1 MTITTGAIEPT
12 CPGTTAPQPSTF
24 RCGRQPSF
32 GIELYNTPCSPGPLV
47 SYGWLIFGSKA
58 PLWITSSHLSHTF
71 VRIYILVES
80 LWQFRTLF
88 YCCFFLSSCFY
99 FYSSTLYQSVSLYLC
114 FNISVSLF
122 KTTILNIM
130 NANILHPGLKHLI

>member
-32 GIELYNTPCSPGPLV
+32 GIELYNTPCSSGPLV
-47 SYGWLIFGSKA
+47 SYVWLIFRGKA
-58 PLWITSSHLSHTF
+58 PLWIPSSHLSYIF
-71 VRIYILVES
+71 FRLYILVES
-80 LWQFRTLF
+80 LCQFRTF
-88 YCCFFLSSCFY
+88 CCFFLSACFY
-99 FYSSTLYQSVSLYLC
+99 FYSSTVYQSVSLYLC
-114 FNISVSLF
+114 FNVSLSFF
-122 KTTILNIM
+122 KTKILNIM